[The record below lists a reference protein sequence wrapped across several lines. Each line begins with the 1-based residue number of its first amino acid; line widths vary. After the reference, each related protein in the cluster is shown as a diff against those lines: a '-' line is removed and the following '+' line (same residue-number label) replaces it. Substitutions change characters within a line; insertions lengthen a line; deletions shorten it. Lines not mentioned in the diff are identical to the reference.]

1 VLLGQQASEQVMSSN
16 SGVVQTVSK
25 APQAA
30 VATDW
35 LSVALFMVHAAI
47 VGYVVAGWTAQT
59 RVGLFVYLL
68 LLPMLVLQW
77 LVNGGSSIVSNI
89 ETYKRTGHWRHAE
102 QGLEGAFFQSVLRS
116 VGLEATK
123 AQINTVVVVT
133 MFLFWV
139 VAFFRLILIAPS
151 L

>member
-1 VLLGQQASEQVMSSN
+1 MSRN
-16 SGVVQTVSK
+16 SGVVLTASR
-25 APQAA
+25 AQAA
-30 VATDW
+30 VSTDW

-59 RVGLFVYLL
+59 RLGLFIYLV
-68 LLPMLVLQW
+68 LLPMIVLQW

-89 ETYKRTGHWRHAE
+89 ETYKRTGHWRHSE
-102 QGLEGAFFQSVLRS
+102 QGLEGAFFQHVLRS
-116 VGLEATK
+116 IGLEATK
-123 AQINTVVVVT
+123 AQINTVVVAT

-151 L
+151 N

>member
-1 VLLGQQASEQVMSSN
+1 MSRN
-16 SGVVQTVSK
+16 SGDTTVRAS
-25 APQAA
+25 QAA
-30 VATDW
+30 VTTDW

-59 RVGLFVYLL
+59 RLGLFIYLM
-68 LLPMLVLQW
+68 LLPMVVLQW
-77 LVNGGSSIVSNI
+77 LVNGGSSVVSNI
-89 ETYKRTGHWRHAE
+89 ESLKRTGHWRDAE
-102 QGLEGAFFQSVLRS
+102 QGLDGAFFQSVLGS
-116 VGLEATK
+116 IGLAATK
-123 AQINTVVVVT
+123 AQINTVVVVS